1 MDWLINKAPKI
12 TQIIRSVKNSH
23 VEILQIFDPNYR
35 GLPQALSHQYKIL
48 WTMNIRLVDH
58 TLIKKSDKKDMGV
71 AILSKK
77 TPINKI
83 IYNFTHSYV
92 QKAYPNK

>member
-1 MDWLINKAPKI
+1 
-12 TQIIRSVKNSH
+12 
-23 VEILQIFDPNYR
+23 
-35 GLPQALSHQYKIL
+35 
-48 WTMNIRLVDH
+48 
-58 TLIKKSDKKDMGV
+58 MGV
-71 AILSKK
+71 EILSKK

>member
-1 MDWLINKAPKI
+1 
-12 TQIIRSVKNSH
+12 
-23 VEILQIFDPNYR
+23 
-35 GLPQALSHQYKIL
+35 
-48 WTMNIRLVDH
+48 
-58 TLIKKSDKKDMGV
+58 MGV

-92 QKAYPNK
+92 QIKAYPNKYTN

>member
-1 MDWLINKAPKI
+1 
-12 TQIIRSVKNSH
+12 
-23 VEILQIFDPNYR
+23 
-35 GLPQALSHQYKIL
+35 
-48 WTMNIRLVDH
+48 
-58 TLIKKSDKKDMGV
+58 MGV

-77 TPINKI
+77 INKI